1 MTFLHPALFAAAA
14 GAVAIPILIHLL
26 LRQRRR
32 PIMWGAMR
40 FLLEAYRKQRKR
52 LQLQQ
57 IILLAVRCL
66 VVLLIGSAIARPL
79 LSRAGIGGAGR
90 GAKTVYLVVD
100 NGLASS
106 ARTDEAQRTAVLDGL
121 KARAAE
127 VISSLGPSDRAGLVS
142 LGAPA
147 NAVVVPAST
156 DLAAVRNL
164 LMELEPTDAPSDLA
178 GALDA
183 IGDRLR
189 RDAETEGPGGPV
201 VVAVF
206 SEFRSGSAD
215 LSRPLPSTLAGLEE
229 VSLVALAP
237 ASEGVGNIQ
246 VTGVEPL
253 RPVVLTGGSTGGG
266 ATEQVRVTLRRTGD
280 SVSEAGVS
288 TVRLRV
294 GGGEVLRERAAAQA
308 AVRWAP
314 GQADASVALQV
325 DPAARDQAEGG
336 LFGTVLA
343 AEIDRDAVPSDNVF
357 YRPVGVR
364 EALRVGVIA
373 RRAFL
378 STSVDQLSSAAWI
391 RLALR
396 PSFASPMD
404 VVDIDPAT
412 IDVPTLASLDVA
424 FLPSPDLVT
433 DEGWLRL
440 AQFVANGGLLVVTPA
455 AEAPVHLWSDEMVRA
470 LDLPWRI
477 AREARFE
484 GEGGVGVSDEAPE
497 SALLELIKSEMPA
510 LARPVRVSRVLAP
523 EEVGRSTDIV
533 LRLADGTPWL
543 IADEPGSGDAAGNGE
558 SAGAPARRGRGL
570 VVYLASAPALSWT
583 DLPARALMVP
593 LVQELARQ
601 GFGEAAG
608 SWSSPAGRLV
618 SAPPRAVRLE
628 PLTADARS
636 ETVTAAGM
644 TAEPIRRA
652 GLWEAKDEA
661 GRGRGIVAVNAD
673 SDAGRTGVQDPG
685 AVRSWLS
692 AALRGA
698 DGAAAAGTVREA
710 EWLEGAALT
719 EAFSSG
725 EQRSPW
731 SLPLLV
737 VGLVLAMVEVL
748 LARWF
753 SHAFVDRGAPR
764 AVGVAS

>member
-14 GAVAIPILIHLL
+14 AAVSIPILIHLL

-32 PIMWGAMR
+32 PVMWGAMR

-52 LQLQQ
+52 LQIQQ
-57 IILLAVRCL
+57 IILLLVRCL

-79 LSRAGIGGAGR
+79 LSRAGLGAVGG
-90 GAKTVYLVVD
+90 GAKTVYLVID

-106 ARTDEAQRTAVLDGL
+106 ARTDEGQRAAVLEGL

-127 VISSLGPSDRAGLVS
+127 VLSALGPSDRAGLVA

-147 NAVVVPAST
+147 DPIVVPAST
-156 DLAAVRNL
+156 DLAAVRGL
-164 LMELEPTDAPSDLA
+164 LMEMEATDAPSDLA
-178 GALDA
+178 GAFDS

-189 RDAETEGPGGPV
+189 RDAETEGASGPV

-206 SEFRSGSAD
+206 SEFREGSAD
-215 LSRPLPSTLAGLEE
+215 VSRPLPATLASLAE
-229 VSLVALAP
+229 VRLVALAP
-237 ASEGVGNIQ
+237 ATNGVGNIQ

-253 RPVVLTGGSTGGG
+253 RPVVLTGG
-266 ATEQVRVTLRRTGD
+266 ATEQVRVTLRRTGTA
-280 SVSEAGVS
+280 VSEAGVS
-288 TVRLRV
+288 SVRLRV
-294 GGGEVLRERAAAQA
+294 GGADVLRERASAQS

-314 GQADASVALQV
+314 GQAEASVAMQV
-325 DPAARDQAEGG
+325 DPTAREQVEGG

-343 AEIDRDAVPSDNVF
+343 AEIDRDAVPADNVF

-378 STSVDQLSSAAWI
+378 STSVDQMSSAAWI

-424 FLPSPDLVT
+424 FLPAPDLVT
-433 DEGWLRL
+433 DEGWTRL
-440 AQFVANGGLLVVTPA
+440 GQFVSNGGLLVVTPPT
-455 AEAPVHLWSDEMVRA
+455 EASVHLWSDEMVRA
-470 LDLPWRI
+470 LNLPWRI

-484 GEGGVGVSDEAPE
+484 GEGGVALSDEAPE
-497 SALLELIKSEMPA
+497 SALLELIKSETPT
-510 LARPVRVSRVLAP
+510 LARPVRVLRVLAP
-523 EEVGRSTDIV
+523 DEIGRSTDVV

-543 IADEPGSGDAAGNGE
+543 IADEPGSGEGE
-558 SAGAPARRGRGL
+558 SNGQGAPVRRGRGL

-601 GFGEAAG
+601 GFGEASG
-608 SWSSPAGRLV
+608 SWSSPAGRVV
-618 SAPPRAVRLE
+618 SAPPRSVRLD
-628 PLTADARS
+628 PLSADAKAF
-636 ETVTAAGM
+636 EVAATGVTA
-644 TAEPIRRA
+644 TPIRRS

-673 SDAGRTGVQDPG
+673 ADAGRTGVQDPG
-685 AVRSWLS
+685 AVRSWLTAS
-692 AALRGA
+692 LRGA
-698 DGAAAAGTVREA
+698 EGAEAGEGGVREA
-710 EWLEGAALT
+710 EWLEGAALA
-719 EAFSSG
+719 EAFRAG

-731 SLPLLV
+731 SLPLLIA
-737 VGLVLAMVEVL
+737 GLALAVLEVL

-753 SHAFVDRGAPR
+753 SHAFVDRGAPG